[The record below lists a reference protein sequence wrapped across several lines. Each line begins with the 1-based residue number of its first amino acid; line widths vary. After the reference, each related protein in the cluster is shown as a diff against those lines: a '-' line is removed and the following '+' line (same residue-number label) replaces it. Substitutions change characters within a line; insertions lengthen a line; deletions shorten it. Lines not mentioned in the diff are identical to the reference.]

1 MFVYMYYIYS
11 IDINLGHDEKNF
23 RLWFRFRFR
32 FADAK
37 LGVRFFSSIPL
48 SSNSQLCSAL
58 LTGGSWGLQ
67 RSTSSSSSLT
77 SVWRECSVL
86 TETLRKLAKQVSNQA
101 NSVGVGNLATT
112 TTKHATCTRRARE
125 RDYETSEESASSQQ
139 GCRVTESQAKCFAP
153 K

>member
-58 LTGGSWGLQ
+58 LTGGAGGLQ
-67 RSTSSSSSLT
+67 RSTSSSSSSLT

-101 NSVGVGNLATT
+101 NSVVVGNLATT

-125 RDYETSEESASSQQ
+125 RLRNKWRECELSTGLSSDWKS
-139 GCRVTESQAKCFAP
+139 GEMLCT
-153 K
+153 